1 MKKNLLLLML
11 ALLLPA
17 FMYGQEQ
24 TVSGTVL
31 DTYNMGVPGASIVEK
46 GTTNGTITD
55 FDGNYTLTV
64 SNKNATLVFSFI
76 FLEFVLLVHDTSHNT
91 LSFSALKKEKND
103 FYILGLTP
111 LKNN

>member
-1 MKKNLLLLML
+1 MKIHILSRNALNCALYLEFNVFFTSLYFMHEIEKN
-11 ALLLPA
+11 
-17 FMYGQEQ
+17 
-24 TVSGTVL
+24 T
-31 DTYNMGVPGASIVEK
+31 
-46 GTTNGTITD
+46 
-55 FDGNYTLTV
+55 
-64 SNKNATLVFSFI
+64 TLVFSFI